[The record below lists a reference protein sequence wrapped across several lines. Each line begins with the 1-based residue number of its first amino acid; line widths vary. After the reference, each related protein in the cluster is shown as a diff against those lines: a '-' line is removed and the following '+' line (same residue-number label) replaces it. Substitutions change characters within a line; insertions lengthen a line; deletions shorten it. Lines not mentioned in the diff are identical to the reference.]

1 MDEKLPIKNKTNLVK
16 VNKTN
21 KDEKIVVRM
30 DAELKEQF
38 TKYVESKGATL
49 SDYIRQMIVQEM
61 YNESMQDHVTTKK
74 DYNQEIDVSKEIM
87 ILKEQM
93 IALEYRLNE
102 KLNEN
107 KEQFYKK

>member
-1 MDEKLPIKNKTNLVK
+1 MDEKLLIKNKTNLVK

-21 KDEKIVVRM
+21 KDDKIVVRM

-49 SDYIRQMIVQEM
+49 SDYLRQMIVQEM
-61 YNESMQDHVTTKK
+61 YDKSMQEHVAVTK
-74 DYNQEIDVSKEIM
+74 DYNLKIDVSKEIM
-87 ILKEQM
+87 MLKEQM
-93 IALEYRLNE
+93 IALEYKLNE

-107 KEQFYKK
+107 KE

>member
-1 MDEKLPIKNKTNLVK
+1 MDKNLITKIKKTNLVK
-16 VNKTN
+16 VNK
-21 KDEKIVVRM
+21 DDKIVVRM
-30 DAELKEQF
+30 DAKLKEQF

-49 SDYIRQMIVQEM
+49 SDYVRQMIIQEM
-61 YNESMQDHVTTKK
+61 HSELMQEHIVATK
-74 DYNQEIDVSKEIM
+74 DYNLEIDVSKEIM

-107 KEQFYKK
+107 ENKK

>member
-1 MDEKLPIKNKTNLVK
+1 MDKNIPIKNKTNLVK

-21 KDEKIVVRM
+21 KDDKIVVRM
-30 DAELKEQF
+30 DAKLKEQF

-49 SDYIRQMIVQEM
+49 SDYVRQMIIQEM
-61 YNESMQDHVTTKK
+61 HDKLMQEHVTVTK
-74 DYNQEIDVSKEIM
+74 DYNLEIDVPKEIM

-102 KLNEN
+102 KLKEN
-107 KEQFYKK
+107 KE

>member
-1 MDEKLPIKNKTNLVK
+1 MDEKLSIKNKTNLVK

-21 KDEKIVVRM
+21 KNDKIVIRM
-30 DAELKEQF
+30 DAKLKEQF
-38 TKYVESKGATL
+38 IKYVESKGATL
-49 SDYIRQMIVQEM
+49 SDYVRQMIIQEM
-61 YNESMQDHVTTKK
+61 HDKLMQEHIVVTK
-74 DYNQEIDVSKEIM
+74 DYNLEIDVSKEIM

-107 KEQFYKK
+107 KE